1 MKLANK
7 IENDKVYTLL
17 LLENKED
24 VYEYFDIYHKDIA
37 STFANDYIL
46 DGINDGTENPKKHR
60 FTELVE
66 MKIESSGKP
75 LNIIDV
81 CQISD
86 KILLKKLEGM
96 VDCFDKYNLPYVRI
110 NSSGG
115 YCYEK
120 DLGKYFNIRDI
131 NKKEMYSYIHYGH
144 IEDKIVI
151 NTEYV
156 FIENDTKVNKDFIDL
171 FGGVDKTILYDFRKR
186 ISCYTD
192 LEIYQIFDDGVKSG
206 MRNICFESTGQDR
219 SQIEKMVYLLKLLLN
234 SNTDINLSIHIR
246 CYDDNIIEIFKNIKQ
261 ENFKLYLL

>member
-1 MKLANK
+1 MKFANK

-24 VYEYFDIYHKDIA
+24 VYEYFDIFHKDMA
-37 STFANDYIL
+37 STFAHDYIL

-66 MKIESSGKP
+66 MKIESSEKP

-96 VDCFDKYNLPYVRI
+96 LDCFDKYNLLCVRI

-120 DLGKYFNIRDI
+120 DLSKYFNIRDI
-131 NKKEMYSYIHYGH
+131 DKKEMYSYIHYGLL
-144 IEDKIVI
+144 
-151 NTEYV
+151 T
-156 FIENDTKVNKDFIDL
+156 FQLNKTTN
-171 FGGVDKTILYDFRKR
+171 K
-186 ISCYTD
+186 
-192 LEIYQIFDDGVKSG
+192 
-206 MRNICFESTGQDR
+206 
-219 SQIEKMVYLLKLLLN
+219 
-234 SNTDINLSIHIR
+234 
-246 CYDDNIIEIFKNIKQ
+246 
-261 ENFKLYLL
+261 